1 MGRLISML
9 LWRSMN
15 KKLPPLNWL
24 RSFEASA
31 RCLNF
36 TLAAEE
42 LNLTQAAVSK
52 QVKNLESS
60 LGVILF
66 KRLPRGLELTKSGA
80 AYLPAVH
87 EAIERLAV
95 ATNELFGYGRAQI
108 LKLRVSIIFFN
119 AWLAPR
125 LADFKAKYP
134 DIELRFTTT
143 IWVDDRDPDQDA
155 ELEIR
160 YGRGDWSGLQADRL
174 TWDSLFPV
182 CSPSLIRQ
190 GAPLAR
196 PEDLCHHTL
205 LHVAGYEEGWGHWL
219 KQAGC
224 ESVDASAGWHFDTL
238 VAAFDMAQRGL
249 GVALARSSLV
259 SEPLKSGVLIA
270 PFEEKVATDEAFY
283 LVSSHMGEAGTHQA
297 VFRDWLLEQ
306 AHLDRELSS

>member
-1 MGRLISML
+1 MS
-9 LWRSMN
+9 

-60 LGVILF
+60 LGVVLF
-66 KRLPRGLELTKSGA
+66 TRLPRGLELTKSGA

-87 EAIERLAV
+87 EAIERLAA
-95 ATNELFGYGRAQI
+95 ATDELFGYGRAQI

-119 AWLAPR
+119 GWLAPR
-125 LADFKAKYP
+125 LVDFKARYP

-143 IWVDDRDPDQDA
+143 IWADDREPDQDA

-160 YGRGDWSGLQADRL
+160 YGRGDWPGLQVDRL
-174 TWDSLFPV
+174 TWDRLFPV
-182 CSPSLIRQ
+182 CSPKLVEQAGEVSRQ
-190 GAPLAR
+190 QFLS
-196 PEDLCHHTL
+196 DHTL

-219 KQAGC
+219 NSTDSGQ
-224 ESVDASAGWHFDTL
+224 VDASSGWHFDTL
-238 VAAFDMAQRGL
+238 VAALDMAKRGM
-249 GVALARSSLV
+249 GIALARSSLV
-259 SEPLKSGVLIA
+259 AESLASGELIA
-270 PFEEKVATDEAFY
+270 PFSEQVETDEAFY
-283 LVSSHMGEAGTHQA
+283 LVSQNGMADNSQQA
-297 VFRDWLLEQ
+297 QFRAWLLEQ
-306 AHLDRELSS
+306 AHSGEPCQ